1 VLVIQIRDEVPELSV
16 HATSAAGPTSGGS
29 AWGRGFE
36 WLTSPIAG
44 VLAAREAGML
54 FRNDTALEG
63 VTAQLRP
70 GFLTTTVFEFKGE
83 ASLSWYLTRTEI
95 DTICAQAASPGIAAK
110 VAAVGEWLAR

>member
-1 VLVIQIRDEVPELSV
+1 MLVIQIRDEVSELSV

-44 VLAAREAGML
+44 GLAAREAGML
-54 FRNDTALEG
+54 FRNDAALEG
-63 VTAQLRP
+63 VTAQLGP

-95 DTICAQAASPGIAAK
+95 DTICAQAASAGIAAK
-110 VAAVGEWLAR
+110 VVAVGEWLAR